1 MQTSRQSER
10 QEIGERAASQV
21 HVMLQQYNAH
31 FSCVCIPSKRAR
43 EPELTLA
50 QGTTIANYGWD
61 CSQVVGK
68 SLIKC
73 NISFQHNKST
83 PLHVSGS
90 VVLARIV
97 LQVGFMKFEWSK
109 IFNT

>member
-10 QEIGERAASQV
+10 QELGERAASQV

-43 EPELTLA
+43 EPELILA
-50 QGTTIANYGWD
+50 QGTTIANMDGIVPRWW
-61 CSQVVGK
+61 GK

-73 NISFQHNKST
+73 IISYQCIIDVFHSMSYVQRCLPGLCCKWAS
-83 PLHVSGS
+83 
-90 VVLARIV
+90 
-97 LQVGFMKFEWSK
+97 
-109 IFNT
+109 